1 VLHVKENQQVKEC
14 DGSLFSTVQKEIIDR
29 KKIDMTL
36 ESISEFIDE
45 KKDVYIKALEYEHEE
60 QMKAISE
67 NNTELDEASKLGD
80 SERIRRAFQKVLD
93 NATKNS

>member
-1 VLHVKENQQVKEC
+1 MKENQQVKEC